1 MSTLQGYLK
10 GALRK
15 KQLIASIIEQFKLN
29 LENTRCIDFQFHVAK
44 LSQ

>member
-1 MSTLQGYLK
+1 MSVLQGYLM

-15 KQLIASIIEQFKLN
+15 KQLIGSFIEQFKLSLKN
-29 LENTRCIDFQFHVAK
+29 IRCIDFHFHVAK